1 MKALLLT
8 TLVALCLIGWFSPA
22 MVNYLSGQERM
33 QVVETGSAQSLAA
46 SQEAGT
52 EGAPQGM
59 SLAEYEALAK
69 KDPEAYQK
77 LLKSREQQAP
87 RSEIDKLMNFFAHLK
102 YE

>member
-22 MVNYLSGQERM
+22 VVNYLSGQDRM

-46 SQEAGT
+46 SQEEMAQ
-52 EGAPQGM
+52 GAPQGM

-77 LLKSREQQAP
+77 LLKSREQSAP

>member
-8 TLVALCLIGWFSPA
+8 TLAALCLIGWFSPE
-22 MVNYLSGQERM
+22 MVTFLSGHDRM
-33 QVVETGSAQSLAA
+33 QVVETGSAQDLMVRE
-46 SQEAGT
+46 EAGK
-52 EGAPQGM
+52 AQGM
-59 SLAEYEALAK
+59 TLAEYEALAK
-69 KDPEAYQK
+69 NDPEAYQK